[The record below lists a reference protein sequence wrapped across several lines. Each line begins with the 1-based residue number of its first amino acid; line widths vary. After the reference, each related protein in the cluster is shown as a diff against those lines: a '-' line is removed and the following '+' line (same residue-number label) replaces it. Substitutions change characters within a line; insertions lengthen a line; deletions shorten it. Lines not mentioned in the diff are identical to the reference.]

1 MIVDMVYSL
10 SIITSNYHQERSIPC
25 RNLAIK
31 TWQLARNLLSKICAE
46 LIEFIKKI
54 VNSPDFID
62 RHRQSKADFTR
73 QRKLPFNLLIVFL
86 INFVRG
92 SYQDELDK
100 FFKTLYRFDVAKRIV
115 SKVAL
120 TKARM
125 KLKFQA
131 FVDLNQHL
139 VSYFQK
145 HFNPKTWYK
154 FRLLAID
161 GSTTRLPQIETIAEH
176 FGQWRVRQGT
186 PSTMARVSQLFDVLN
201 KITIDAIIYP
211 KSSGERE
218 LAAQHLRQLTPADL
232 LLLDRGYPAWWLFNL
247 ILSNNANFCARMP
260 CTKWKVVR
268 KFFYSGLTEKI
279 VSIPIHVTS
288 VAACKNMGLE
298 MKPLQLRLI
307 RIQNGDTVQVLI
319 TSLTDTKRYPI
330 EIFYGLYHKRWP
342 VEEDYKFIKCRMELE
357 NFSGK
362 SVLSVYQ
369 DFHAKIFAKNLVTIL
384 ASQVNNHLE
393 QIREN
398 KKYVYHINFTQALS
412 KSKGVIALLFHE
424 SKSKIRQHIAD
435 LQNIFQT
442 TVEPIRPGRKYPR
455 KKMPSPRK
463 FFLAYK
469 PIG

>member
-1 MIVDMVYSL
+1 MVIDMVYSL

-25 RNLAIK
+25 RNLAKK
-31 TWQLARNLLSKICAE
+31 TLQLARILLFKICAE
-46 LIEFIKKI
+46 LIEFINKI
-54 VNSPDFID
+54 INSPDFID
-62 RHRQSKADFTR
+62 RHRQSKTHFTR
-73 QRKLPFNLLIVFL
+73 QRKLPFNILIVFL

-100 FFKTLYRFDVAKRIV
+100 FFKALHRFDVARRVV

-131 FVDLNQHL
+131 FVELNQQL
-139 VSYFQK
+139 VIYFQK
-145 HFNPKTWYK
+145 HFNPKTFYG

-161 GSTTRLPQIETIAEH
+161 GSTTRLPQIDAIAKH

-201 KITIDAIIYP
+201 KITIDAIIDP
-211 KSSGERE
+211 KSSGERQ
-218 LAAQHLRQLTPADL
+218 LAAQHLRHLTPDDL
-232 LLLDRGYPAWWLFNL
+232 VLLDRGYPAWWLFNL
-247 ILSNNANFCARMP
+247 ILCINANFCARIS

-268 KFFYSGLTEKI
+268 KFFCSGLDQKI
-279 VSIPIHVTS
+279 VSIPIHTTS
-288 VAACKNMGLE
+288 VASCKQMGLQME
-298 MKPLQLRLI
+298 PLKLRLI
-307 RIQNGDTVQVLI
+307 RINNGHTVQVLI
-319 TSLTDTKRYPI
+319 TSLIDTKRYPI
-330 EIFYGLYHKRWP
+330 EIFYDLYHCRWP

-369 DFHAKIFAKNLVTIL
+369 DFHAKIFTKNLVSIL
-384 ASQVNNHLE
+384 LSHPNDQLE
-393 QIREN
+393 HIGEN
-398 KKYVYHINFTQALS
+398 TKYVYHINFTQALS
-412 KSKGVIALLFHE
+412 KSKGVIALLFNETKTMIMHL
-424 SKSKIRQHIAD
+424 IAE
-435 LQNIFQT
+435 LQNIFIK

-455 KKMPSPRK
+455 KLMPSPRK